1 MFEQLFGS
9 KTRVKL
15 IKVFLDNPEKKFFVR
30 ELTRLTDSLIN
41 SIRRELDNLVN
52 LKIIQAEEAVET
64 SEDEKPKKKGLN
76 IKKFYSLNT
85 KNLFLQDLTNL
96 FNKGKILLE
105 KKLVE
110 KVKRLGDIHYMAFG
124 GLFIDNEAD
133 ETDVVLIGD
142 FNVAKAKE
150 SFKKFE
156 KELGKEIRYTLLTA
170 EEYNLRKDI
179 ADNFLESIMDND
191 GHIII
196 INKLAKKK
204 IDSKY
209 TEIIS

>member
-52 LKIIQAEEAVET
+52 LKIIQAEEAVDN
-64 SEDEKPKKKGLN
+64 SENEKPLKKGLN
-76 IKKFYSLNT
+76 VKKFYSLNT

-110 KVKRLGDIHYMAFG
+110 KIKRLGDIHYMAFG
-124 GLFIDNEAD
+124 GLFVDKDKD
-133 ETDVVLIGD
+133 ETDVVIIGD
-142 FNVAKAKE
+142 FDIVKAKE
-150 SFKKFE
+150 SFRKFE
-156 KELGKEIRYTLLTA
+156 KE
-170 EEYNLRKDI
+170 
-179 ADNFLESIMDND
+179 
-191 GHIII
+191 
-196 INKLAKKK
+196 
-204 IDSKY
+204 
-209 TEIIS
+209 